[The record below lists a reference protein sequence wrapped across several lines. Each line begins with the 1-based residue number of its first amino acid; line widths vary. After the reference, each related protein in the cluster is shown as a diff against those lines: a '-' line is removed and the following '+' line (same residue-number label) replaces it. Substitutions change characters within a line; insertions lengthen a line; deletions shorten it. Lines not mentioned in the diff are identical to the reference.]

1 MMQKMRSP
9 NKIPGIIDVMAARPT
24 IVTKIRLARG
34 VHTSGFLYRFVL
46 NMINCQMVIID
57 ATMAPA
63 KNGRWCTIRKSIPIQ
78 QNIRPMEVLSPDCE
92 NHFM

>member
-63 KNGRWCTIRKSIPIQ
+63 KMADGAP
-78 QNIRPMEVLSPDCE
+78 
-92 NHFM
+92 

>member
-1 MMQKMRSP
+1 MLWLQ
-9 NKIPGIIDVMAARPT
+9 GRP

-63 KNGRWCTIRKSIPIQ
+63 KMADGAP
-78 QNIRPMEVLSPDCE
+78 
-92 NHFM
+92 